1 MLIKYR
7 KFLESIITC
16 DIDAE
21 DFADFKGY
29 VILATVINDDFL
41 KFEQTT
47 ISEICD

>member
-29 VILATVINDDFL
+29 VILPTVINDDFL
-41 KFEQTT
+41 PNVSK
-47 ISEICD
+47 IVRL